1 MNTQAAVKRLQN
13 DPQEAQYVNEQ
24 LQALLS
30 RSATDMPFRKKLLDD
45 PRGAMEEFSGKPAPT
60 DVNLVFVENTADA
73 TIVLP
78 DPVDASA
85 ELSES
90 DLQSVAGGATP
101 VVVASIALGA
111 AIISSFFT
119 GRNDGQEHH

>member
-119 GRNDGQEHH
+119 GRSDGQEHH

>member
-30 RSATDMPFRKKLLDD
+30 RSATDMTFRKKLLDD

-90 DLQSVAGGATP
+90 DLQAVAGGATP
-101 VVVASIALGA
+101 VVVACVVLAGA
-111 AIISSFFT
+111 ITSSFFT
-119 GRNDGQEHH
+119 GRNDGQEHN